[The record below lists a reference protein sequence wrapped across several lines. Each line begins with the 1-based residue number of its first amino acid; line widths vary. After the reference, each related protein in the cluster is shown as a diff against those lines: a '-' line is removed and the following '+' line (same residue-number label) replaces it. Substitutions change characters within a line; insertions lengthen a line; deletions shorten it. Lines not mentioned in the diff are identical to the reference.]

1 VIFRR
6 AKLLAKFV
14 YNTTTIQG
22 QQQIRNNDSASK
34 RKNSSDSL
42 GPDQEP
48 YKSAQNVESFL
59 SRKDKFL
66 NHPLLTPMKD
76 LLTKPESAYIGEKP
90 IGLNF
95 YLKRLNNLKRHV
107 NNTQVEHLQVQKFAH
122 LQLI

>member
-1 VIFRR
+1 
-6 AKLLAKFV
+6 V

-48 YKSAQNVESFL
+48 YKSTQNDESFL

-76 LLTKPESAYIGEKP
+76 LLTKPDLANVGDKP
-90 IGLNF
+90 ISLNF
-95 YLKRLNNLKRHV
+95 YLKRLNNSKIRSL
-107 NNTQVEHLQVQKFAH
+107 AID
-122 LQLI
+122 LILLHSY